1 MRYSVKFTGVLLN
14 SFAPSRVLRQGDLLL
29 AFLFILVACGLS
41 ILFGKVVRANEVMS
55 LTVNPGAPSISH
67 SLFVVDDTL
76 LFFKVSRGQAQQVG
90 ETIDTYVR
98 ETCQLINHNHPFC

>member
-1 MRYSVKFTGVLLN
+1 MAR
-14 SFAPSRVLRQGDLLL
+14 
-29 AFLFILVACGLS
+29 GLS

-55 LTVNPGAPSISH
+55 VKVNPRAPSISH
-67 SLFVVDDTL
+67 SLFVDDTL

-98 ETCQLINHNHPFC
+98 ETCQLINHNHPFW